1 MEKEII
7 KRSLTAVKSAFD
19 AFKKN
24 YREGTPC
31 GKLFD
36 NFTVTLKSLLGDY
49 QIKYDFL
56 CGKDTVNID
65 GVTDRNYLP
74 KKGDAII
81 IDASVKTGGLWCDV
95 ARTFFVGKAS
105 ERQKKDYDLVL
116 SSILRGEKVLR
127 AEICAKEVYTAVN
140 SIYTERGEKLVHHAG
155 HGIGAKPLIAPQFLS
170 GKEEKLKVDN
180 FYTLESGIY
189 NGSGIR
195 LENDYFITE
204 SGCEKLF
211 DYPLD
216 IENFIIG
223 DGKQ

>member
-74 KKGDAII
+74 KKAEAYQKRVAEQVESMTMFDVSRVDLDVRKLIHPE
-81 IDASVKTGGLWCDV
+81 KTSE
-95 ARTFFVGKAS
+95 KA
-105 ERQKKDYDLVL
+105 EQRQ
-116 SSILRGEKVLR
+116 
-127 AEICAKEVYTAVN
+127 N
-140 SIYTERGEKLVHHAG
+140 
-155 HGIGAKPLIAPQFLS
+155 
-170 GKEEKLKVDN
+170 
-180 FYTLESGIY
+180 
-189 NGSGIR
+189 
-195 LENDYFITE
+195 
-204 SGCEKLF
+204 
-211 DYPLD
+211 
-216 IENFIIG
+216 
-223 DGKQ
+223 